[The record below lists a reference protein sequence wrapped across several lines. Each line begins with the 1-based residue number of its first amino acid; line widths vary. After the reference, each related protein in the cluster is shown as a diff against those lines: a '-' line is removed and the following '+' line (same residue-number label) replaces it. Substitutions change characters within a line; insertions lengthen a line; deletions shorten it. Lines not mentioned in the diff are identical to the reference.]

1 MLGALR
7 ISLVALAAI
16 VTPTLAAAQSYPNRP
31 IRLFVGYPPG
41 GAADIIARLIGQGM
55 SVRLGQPIVIDNKP
69 GSGTNMAGDAA
80 AKSAPDGYT
89 LLHASDNLFATNPHL
104 YARMPFDPLKDLV
117 PVATLIS
124 NQYVL
129 AVHPSVPANTLREF
143 VEHATKTK
151 PPLFYASIGN
161 GSSHHLAM
169 EMLKQ
174 QANIDLVHVPYR
186 GGGPASIALLANE
199 VSIMFGGASIV
210 PTVQSGKLRGLAVSG
225 ASRLAL
231 MPELPTIAE
240 IFPGYEMIVWH
251 GWFAPAGTPQPII
264 DRLRAELDVVLRD
277 PDVVQKLAATG
288 SGEPYFTTPAELRA
302 RIHSDYEKFGKL
314 IKSLGL
320 RIE

>member
-1 MLGALR
+1 MFGRLALIFLLTVLGSAP
-7 ISLVALAAI
+7 AG
-16 VTPTLAAAQSYPNRP
+16 AQAYPNRP

-41 GAADIIARLIGQGM
+41 GSADIIARLVGQSA
-55 SVRLGQPIVIDNKP
+55 SVRLGQPIVIENKP

-80 AKSAPDGYT
+80 AKSAPDGYS

-124 NQYVL
+124 VQYVL
-129 AVHPSVPANTLREF
+129 TVHPTVPASTLREF
-143 VEHATKTK
+143 IDLAGRTK

-161 GSSHHLAM
+161 GSPHHLAM

-174 QANIDLVHVPYR
+174 QARIDLVHVPYR

-199 VSIMFGGASIV
+199 VSAMFGGASVV
-210 PTVQSGKLRGLAVSG
+210 PTIQSGKLRGLAASG
-225 ASRLAL
+225 TNRTPL
-231 MPELPTIAE
+231 MPELPTIGE
-240 IFPGYEMIVWH
+240 IFPGYEMIAWH
-251 GWFAPAGTPQPII
+251 AWFAPAGTAQPII
-264 DRLRAELDVVLRD
+264 ERLRTEIEAVLRD
-277 PDVVQKLAATG
+277 PEVVQKLAATG
-288 SGEPYFTTPAELRA
+288 SGDPYVTTLPEFRA
-302 RIHSDYEKFGKL
+302 RIQSDYEKYGKL

>member
-1 MLGALR
+1 MAG
-7 ISLVALAAI
+7 
-16 VTPTLAAAQSYPNRP
+16 AQSYPNRP

-41 GAADIIARLIGQGM
+41 GSADIIARLVGQ
-55 SVRLGQPIVIDNKP
+55 SVSARLGQPIVIENKP

-80 AKSAPDGYT
+80 AKSAPDGYS

-104 YARMPFDPLKDLV
+104 YARMPFDPLNDLV

-124 NQYVL
+124 VQYVL

-143 VEHATKTK
+143 IDLAGRTK

-161 GSSHHLAM
+161 GSPHHLAM

-199 VSIMFGGASIV
+199 VSAMFGGASVV
-210 PTVQSGKLRGLAVSG
+210 PTIQSGKLRGLAASG
-225 ASRLAL
+225 ANRTPL
-231 MPELPTIAE
+231 MPGLPTIGE
-240 IFPGYEMIVWH
+240 VFPGYEMIAWH
-251 GWFAPAGTPQPII
+251 AWFAPAGTPQPIV
-264 DRLRAELDVVLRD
+264 DRLRTEIDVVLRD
-277 PDVVQKLAATG
+277 PEVVQKLAATG
-288 SGEPYFTTPAELRA
+288 SGDPYFTTLPEFRA
-302 RIHSDYEKFGKL
+302 RIQSDYEKYGKL

>member
-1 MLGALR
+1 MFGRLALIFLLTVLG
-7 ISLVALAAI
+7 SALAG
-16 VTPTLAAAQSYPNRP
+16 AQSYPNRP

-55 SVRLGQPIVIDNKP
+55 SVRLRQPIVIDNKP

-80 AKSAPDGYT
+80 AKSAPDGYS

-124 NQYVL
+124 VQYVL
-129 AVHPSVPANTLREF
+129 AVHPSVPASTLREF
-143 VEHATKTK
+143 IDLAGRTK

-161 GSSHHLAM
+161 GSPHHLAM

-199 VSIMFGGASIV
+199 VSAMFGGASVV
-210 PTVQSGKLRGLAVSG
+210 PTIQSGKLRGLAASG
-225 ASRLAL
+225 TNRTPL
-231 MPELPTIAE
+231 MPELPTIGE
-240 IFPGYEMIVWH
+240 IFPGYEMIAWH
-251 GWFAPAGTPQPII
+251 AWFAPAGTAQPII
-264 DRLRAELDVVLRD
+264 DRLRTEIEAVLRD

-288 SGEPYFTTPAELRA
+288 SGDPYLTTLPEFRA
-302 RIHSDYEKFGKL
+302 RIQSDYEKYGKL

>member
-7 ISLVALAAI
+7 ISLVALA
-16 VTPTLAAAQSYPNRP
+16 VVMTPALAVAQSYPNRP

-55 SVRLGQPIVIDNKP
+55 SVRIRQPIVIDNKP

-143 VEHATKTK
+143 VEHAAKTK

-231 MPELPTIAE
+231 MPELPTIGE

-251 GWFAPAGTPQPII
+251 GWFAPTGTPQPII